1 MRIYLSPSNQ
11 PNNAYAGVSTNEKA
25 EMEGVAHRVKSIL
38 EKSYNIEVVMATL
51 SMRINKS
58 ERPTECKNKGCD
70 FYLAIHS
77 NAGGG
82 GKAVGAEGF
91 YHPNSESSK
100 SLAMALVKELDAIAP
115 IKSTRHSS
123 VKSGMKAFNGAGYGE
138 IRSPMQL
145 GIPSVLVE
153 VNFHNN
159 KVIAK
164 WIVENKDVIA
174 AAIVRA
180 IVKTFDIKKKED
192 NEPQQPTES
201 KKLYRVQT
209 GAYGAKANA
218 VALAAR
224 LKSAGFDTHIVQND
238 NLYKVQVGAYSVK
251 ANADEMA
258 KKLKSA
264 GFNTY
269 ITTKSGIAV
278 ATDAP
283 EEPPK

>member
-11 PNNAYAGVSTNEKA
+11 PNNAYAGISTNEKA
-25 EMEGVAHRVKSIL
+25 EMEGVARRVKNIL
-38 EKSYNIEVVMATL
+38 EKNYNIEVVMATL

-58 ERPTECKNKGCD
+58 ERPTECINKGCD

-77 NAGGG
+77 NAGGN

-115 IKSTRHSS
+115 IKSTRHTS

-164 WIVENKDVIA
+164 WIVENKDTIA

-180 IVKTFDIKKKED
+180 IVNTFDIEKKED
-192 NEPQQPTES
+192 NESPQPTES
-201 KKLYRVQT
+201 NKLYRVQT
-209 GAYGAKANA
+209 GAYSVKANA

-251 ANADEMA
+251 TNADEMA

>member
-11 PNNAYAGVSTNEKA
+11 PNNAYAGISTNEKA
-25 EMEGVAHRVKSIL
+25 EMEGVARRVKNIL
-38 EKSYNIEVVMATL
+38 EKNYNIEVVMATL

-58 ERPTECKNKGCD
+58 ERPTECINKGCD

-77 NAGGG
+77 NAGGN

-100 SLAMALVKELDAIAP
+100 ALATALVKELDAIAP

-153 VNFHNN
+153 VNFHDHTT
-159 KVIAK
+159 IAR
-164 WIVENKDVIA
+164 WIVKNKDAIA
-174 AAIVRA
+174 AAIVKA
-180 IVKTFDIKKKED
+180 IVDTFSIEKKKAD
-192 NEPQQPTES
+192 EPPS
-201 KKLYRVQT
+201 KTLYRVQT
-209 GAYGAKANA
+209 GAYSVKANA
-218 VALAAR
+218 VALAAK
-224 LKSAGFDTHIVQND
+224 LKSAGFDTYIVQND
-238 NLYKVQVGAYSVK
+238 GLYKVQVGAYIVK

-258 KKLKSA
+258 KKLEEM